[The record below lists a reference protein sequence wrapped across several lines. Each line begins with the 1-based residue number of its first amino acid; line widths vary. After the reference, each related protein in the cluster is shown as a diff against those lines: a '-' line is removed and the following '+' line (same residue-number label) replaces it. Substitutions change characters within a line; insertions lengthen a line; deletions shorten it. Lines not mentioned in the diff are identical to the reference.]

1 MIAKPSEASVH
12 SGRELVSPLTFLLA
26 AIVYL
31 DSINSSHPGIS

>member
-12 SGRELVSPLTFLLA
+12 SGRDVSPLTFLLA

-31 DSINSSHPGIS
+31 DSLNSSHPGIS